1 LLLFPLFVLEDE
13 DEDTHRTSG
22 IVCTRSDSMFDI
34 LFFPEEEVAAAED
47 EQGGGGRGVDDDG
60 ASPPDMTLKLF
71 FASVFL
77 SLSLF
82 FLFAAFC
89 CNANSFSHKKKK

>member
-1 LLLFPLFVLEDE
+1 
-13 DEDTHRTSG
+13 
-22 IVCTRSDSMFDI
+22 MFDI

-47 EQGGGGRGVDDDG
+47 EQGGGGRGGVDDDG

-71 FASVFL
+71 FVSVFL

-82 FLFAAFC
+82 FFLRLFVVTPIRFLT
-89 CNANSFSHKKKK
+89 KKRSELQKK

>member
-1 LLLFPLFVLEDE
+1 
-13 DEDTHRTSG
+13 
-22 IVCTRSDSMFDI
+22 MFDI

-47 EQGGGGRGVDDDG
+47 EQGGGRGVDDDG

-71 FASVFL
+71 FVSVFL

-82 FLFAAFC
+82 FFLRLFVVTPIRFLT
-89 CNANSFSHKKKK
+89 KKEVNYKRN